1 LLIGQ
6 ISHRD
11 SEEQM
16 AVSVNRGTNASQTL
30 HILPA
35 AAWEKL
41 HSEMRSVA
49 PEAFT
54 SDGAVLNLIGGE
66 WRNPGH
72 EKPYFSP
79 NDGTHLGAYP
89 MIDVATA
96 RHAVELAAREF
107 PAWANTDLDERKR
120 RVAECV
126 EGLKR
131 HRDLL
136 TYLLMWE
143 IGKPFRLA
151 QVDVDRCISGVEWYL
166 EKIEDLMGSRKP
178 LGLISNIASWNY
190 PMSVIVHTILVQLLT
205 GNSIIAKTP
214 SDGGIY
220 ALTIS
225 MALARRAGLPVS
237 LVSGSGGNL
246 SEALVRHPDVACLS
260 FVGGKTSGGTIAAY
274 LHDESRRYMLE
285 MEGVNAYGIWEFSD
299 WPTLAKQLKK
309 GFEYGKQRCTAYVRF
324 VIQRKLFSRFLD
336 AYLPVLKSIRFGH
349 PVLVGASEELPDY
362 DFGPLIN
369 AKKVEELRVH
379 IGEALA
385 KNAVSLF
392 EGSLDESLFL
402 PEQDISSYFGP
413 VSLMNL
419 ASNCHLYHNEPFGP
433 VDTIVLVDRVEE
445 LVNEMNVSNGAL
457 VSSVACDDPKL
468 ARQIASQ
475 VRAFKVGIN
484 VMRSRGDR
492 EECFGGIGQSW
503 KGCFVGGKYLVQAT
517 TVGEPGERLYGNFP
531 DYVLLPPE
539 R

>member
-1 LLIGQ
+1 
-6 ISHRD
+6 
-11 SEEQM
+11 M
-16 AVSVNRGTNASQTL
+16 ALSINRGAETSAPL

-35 AAWEKL
+35 AEWDRLYSA
-41 HSEMRSVA
+41 MRSAA

-54 SDGAVLNLIGGE
+54 SSGEVLNLIGGE

-79 NDGTHLGAYP
+79 NDGTQLGVYP
-89 MIDVATA
+89 MIDAAVA
-96 RHAVELAAREF
+96 RHAVELAALEF
-107 PAWANTDLDERKR
+107 PAWSKTDLDERKR
-120 RVAECV
+120 RVSKCLDE
-126 EGLKR
+126 LKR
-131 HRDLL
+131 HRDIL

-151 QVDVDRCISGVEWYL
+151 QVDVDRCISGVEWYV
-166 EKIEDLMGSRKP
+166 EKIEEMLGTRRP
-178 LGLISNIASWNY
+178 IGLISNIASWNY
-190 PMSVIVHTILVQLLT
+190 PMSVIVHAILVQILT

-214 SDGGIY
+214 SDGGLY
-220 ALTIS
+220 ALTVS
-225 MALARRAGLPVS
+225 MAIARRSGLPVS
-237 LVSGSGGNL
+237 LVSGSGGSL

-299 WPTLAKQLKK
+299 WTTLAKQLKK

-324 VIQRKLFSRFLD
+324 VIQRKLFSRFLET
-336 AYLPVLKSIRFGH
+336 YLEVLKSLRFGH
-349 PVLVGASEELPDY
+349 PALVGSSEELPDY

-369 AKKVEELRVH
+369 SKKAEELRVH

-385 KNAVSLF
+385 KGAVSLY
-392 EGSLDESLFL
+392 EGSLDESRFL
-402 PEQDISSYFGP
+402 PEQDTSAYFAP

-433 VDTIVLVDRVEE
+433 VDTIVLVDRVDE

-468 ARQIASQ
+468 ARQVASQ
-475 VRAFKVGIN
+475 VRAFKVGVN
-484 VMRSRGDR
+484 AVRSRGDR

-503 KGCFVGGKYLVQAT
+503 KGCFVGGRYLVQAT
-517 TVGEPGERLYGNFP
+517 TTGEPGERLYGNFP
-531 DYVLLPPE
+531 DYVMLPSE